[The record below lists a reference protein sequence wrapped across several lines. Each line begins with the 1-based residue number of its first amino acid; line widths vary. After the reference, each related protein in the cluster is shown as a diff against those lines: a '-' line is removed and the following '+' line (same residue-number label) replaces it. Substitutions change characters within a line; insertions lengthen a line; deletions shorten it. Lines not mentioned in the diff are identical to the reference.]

1 MIFGPKIAKFGPIYA
16 FLVILGQILAFYP
29 LIYFIST
36 NTCSWTVLV
45 FFLLLKKHDI
55 GCVIACYSILLLG
68 IVWLVECSA
77 LFLAQCI
84 ALFLSGVASSH
95 RWFKHSITGNTLI
108 HSFSITG
115 YRVLSIIYC
124 HYKHLLGKGCR
135 KNIRFLGHL
144 PFMGGGASRPQYAFF
159 SNIDLLKVLNSAGA
173 GEGRIWQKKFNL
185 EHT

>member
-1 MIFGPKIAKFGPIYA
+1 MFFSVTAKTKY
-16 FLVILGQILAFYP
+16 
-29 LIYFIST
+29 
-36 NTCSWTVLV
+36 
-45 FFLLLKKHDI
+45 

-135 KNIRFLGHL
+135 KKHKIFRTFAIYGGQGVSPPKCFFFKYRFLKRCSTQPWQGR
-144 PFMGGGASRPQYAFF
+144 GGFDKKKFISK
-159 SNIDLLKVLNSAGA
+159 LLKFKL
-173 GEGRIWQKKFNL
+173 
-185 EHT
+185 